1 MSVLKRIEP
10 SGIKHPYVYP
20 KRLAV
25 RLPMFSEEK
34 LNALIARIGLNN
46 QTFSE
51 RERLMDWQPDDA
63 ARIAQAANSL
73 LQQQVGFSE
82 QLQQHFSHFPEAVQ
96 QLEDACPPEYIEARH
111 AEYYQQ
117 LLHNPHPD
125 DYIRGRVRAGL
136 IHQAIGLN
144 PLWYLGSYRLYLDSM
159 LKSICTDTE
168 QVQLLSSLLKAVF
181 LDMSLTVDSYS
192 AAHHQHLEENQAR
205 FTRAMRGA
213 NDGIW
218 EWDIDSD
225 RLHVSDRWLEMLD
238 LTAKEFGDCT
248 SNNWLSR
255 IHPDDLP
262 LVRKAIGK
270 HLSGHSHFLDCEHRI
285 RKKDGDYI
293 WVSLRGF
300 ASMSELNEQRLSGS
314 QADISERK
322 EHEQRI
328 SYAAFHDPLTGLA
341 NRRELDK
348 LLHESMQRNQQAGSR
363 ETALLFIDLDN
374 FKQVNDNYGHKAGD
388 ILLVEIARRL
398 QQCLRPGDHLGRF
411 GGDEFVVLLDDLAC
425 LTDAEYVAQRM
436 LDSLSSAL
444 RVDGH
449 LLSVSASIGITVL
462 PHGTPP
468 SELLQAADLALYQAK
483 MAGKAQFAHYTT
495 DMQSA
500 SQELFNKQAA
510 LSKGLA
516 SNSFK
521 LLYQPIYTVQ
531 QDLNHDSSAIYAVE
545 ALLRWHH
552 DGNDYTPKSFLD
564 LLEDSDEILAVGAWV
579 LKTAC
584 TATRQWQQTST
595 PQLHCSINVSYKQLR
610 SAHLVSLVKTALAS
624 SDLDAKYLI
633 IEIAEQHLKPNCT
646 QSLANLRELSQLG
659 VQIALD
665 NFGMGYAS
673 LGYLKRFPLDIL
685 KVDKSLISHSQQ
697 EQGLKG
703 FGQAVINLGH
713 SLNLKVIAAGI
724 ENTDQLAFI
733 QANQCQL
740 AQGYLLS
747 SPLTADQF
755 SALISTP
762 AKHA

>member
-1 MSVLKRIEP
+1 
-10 SGIKHPYVYP
+10 
-20 KRLAV
+20 
-25 RLPMFSEEK
+25 MFSEEQ
-34 LNALIARIGLNN
+34 LSALIARIGLNT

-51 RERLMDWQPDDA
+51 RERLMDWQSDDA
-63 ARIAQAANSL
+63 ARLAQAANSL
-73 LQQQVGFSE
+73 QQQQIEFIN
-82 QLQQHFSHFPEAVQ
+82 QLQLYFSLFPDATQ
-96 QLEDACPPEYIEARH
+96 QLECAYPPEYIEARH

-117 LLHNPHPD
+117 LLHNPHNE
-125 DYIRGRVRAGL
+125 DYIKERVRDGL
-136 IHQAIGLN
+136 THQTLGLK
-144 PLWYLGSYRLYLDSM
+144 PHWRLGSYRLYLDCM
-159 LKSICTDTE
+159 LKSICTNPE
-168 QVQLLSSLLKAVF
+168 QTQLLSSLLKAVF
-181 LDMSLTVDSYS
+181 LDMSITVDSYS
-192 AAHHQHLEENQAR
+192 AAHQQRLEENQAR
-205 FTRAMRGA
+205 FARAMRGA

-225 RLHVSDRWLEMLD
+225 RLHVSDRWLEMLN
-238 LTAKEFGDCT
+238 LTDQEFGEHT
-248 SNNWLSR
+248 SNNWLTR

-270 HLSGHSHFLDCEHRI
+270 HLSGYSQFLDCEHRI
-285 RKKDGDYI
+285 RKKNGDYI

-300 ASMSELNEQRLSGS
+300 ASTSEQGEQRISGS

-322 EHEQRI
+322 EYEQRM

-341 NRRELDK
+341 NRRQLDK

-388 ILLVEIARRL
+388 TLLVEIARRL

-425 LTDAEYVAQRM
+425 LDDAEHVAQRM
-436 LDSLSSAL
+436 LDTLSSTL
-444 RVDGH
+444 RIDGH

-483 MAGKAQFAHYTT
+483 MAGKAQFAHYTK

-500 SQELFNKQAA
+500 AQELLDKQAA
-510 LSKGLA
+510 LTKGLA

-521 LLYQPIYTVQ
+521 LLYQPIYIIQ
-531 QDLNHDSSAIYAVE
+531 QDLKYDASSIYAVE
-545 ALLRWHH
+545 ALLRWQH
-552 DGNDYTPKSFLD
+552 DGNDYKPKSFLD

-584 TATRQWQQTST
+584 TAVRQWQQTST

-610 SAHLVSLVKTALAS
+610 SAHLVSLVKTALES
-624 SDLDAKYLI
+624 SGLDAKYLI
-633 IEIAEQHLKPNCT
+633 IEIAEQHLKADCV

-659 VQIALD
+659 IQIALD
-665 NFGMGYAS
+665 NFGMGHAS

-685 KVDKSLISHSQQ
+685 KIDKSLISNTQQ
-697 EQGLKG
+697 ESSLKNFGL
-703 FGQAVINLGH
+703 AVISLGH
-713 SLNLKVIAAGI
+713 SLKLKVIAEGI
-724 ENTDQLAFI
+724 ENTDQLSLI
-733 QANQCQL
+733 RANQCQY

-747 SPLTADQF
+747 SPLSAQQF
-755 SALISTP
+755 STLINTP
-762 AKHA
+762 GK